1 MIIRIQQLL
10 FDIVLFIYG
19 LVAVV
24 IVSKILWVTKKKFN
38 EAFQFIVV
46 AMIAW
51 GFVKLLAILKDL
63 RLVTNFVVNLGE
75 IFFISMFIVGAW
87 YIHHVIINSKKKTK
101 KKRK

>member
-19 LVAVV
+19 LVAII
-24 IVSKILWVTKKKFN
+24 IVSRILWVTKKKFN

-46 AMIAW
+46 AIIAW
-51 GFVKLLAILKDL
+51 VLVKLLAILSDL
-63 RLVTNFVVNLGE
+63 KIITGFVVSLGE
-75 IFFISMFIVGAW
+75 IFFISMFIAGAW

-101 KKRK
+101 KRK